1 LSPEVRVA
9 VDAMGGDRGPS
20 VVVEGAVEFF
30 RSGPAGFTE
39 GVELTLVGDTAV
51 LEPLMTKA
59 GAGRHPI
66 RLHHAS
72 QIIGMDEHPA
82 EALKSKPDSSIMVMA
97 GLQKAGRVDAMAGLG
112 NTGAMMA
119 ASLFALGRLE
129 GVSRP
134 AIAATFPTLGN
145 PAVVLDVG
153 ANVGCKPDNLRQFAL
168 MGSAY
173 SRGVFGIPNPRVALL
188 NVGSER
194 TKGSPVEQETYEML
208 EHGSSNLNFT
218 GNIEGDGILKGE
230 ADVVVCDG
238 FVGNIVLK
246 FTESISDLI
255 GGALFSE
262 MSGHWYSRAGFL
274 LMRSAFSTLWK
285 SLDSVEYGGA
295 PLLGLNGVSIVA
307 HGNSNPKAIRNAVA
321 AACGFHRSGVNRM
334 ISEGLRGMTAL
345 RGENQ

>member
-1 LSPEVRVA
+1 MSPEVRVA

-20 VVVEGAVEFF
+20 AVVDGAVEFF
-30 RSGPAGFTE
+30 RGGPPELSGGARI
-39 GVELTLVGDTAV
+39 TLVGDRAV
-51 LEPLMTKA
+51 LEPLLAKS
-59 GAGRHPI
+59 GAGRFPLDI
-66 RLHHAS
+66 QHAG
-72 QIIGMDEHPA
+72 QVIEMDEHPA

-97 GLQKAGRVDAMAGLG
+97 GMQKAGRVDAMAGPG

-153 ANVGCKPDNLRQFAL
+153 ANVGCKPENLRQFAL

-173 SRGVFGIPNPRVALL
+173 SRGVFGIGRPRVALL

-194 TKGSPVEQETYEML
+194 TKGSPTEQQTYEML
-208 EHGSSNLNFT
+208 ESSDLEFI
-218 GNIEGDGILKGE
+218 GNIEGDGILEGR

-238 FVGNIVLK
+238 FVGNIILK
-246 FTESISDLI
+246 FTESISGLI
-255 GGALFSE
+255 GGALFTE
-262 MSGHWYSRAGFL
+262 MTGHWYSRAGFL
-274 LMRSAFSTLWK
+274 LMRPAFSKLWK
-285 SLDSVEYGGA
+285 RLDSAEYGGA
-295 PLLGLNGVSIVA
+295 PLLGLNGVSIIA
-307 HGNSNPKAIRNAVA
+307 HGNSGPKAIRNAIA

-334 ISEGLRGMTAL
+334 IMEGLREVAVPQ
-345 RGENQ
+345 GENQ

>member
-1 LSPEVRVA
+1 MSPEVRVA

-173 SRGVFGIPNPRVALL
+173 SRGVFGIPNPRV
-188 NVGSER
+188 
-194 TKGSPVEQETYEML
+194 P
-208 EHGSSNLNFT
+208 SS
-218 GNIEGDGILKGE
+218 
-230 ADVVVCDG
+230 
-238 FVGNIVLK
+238 
-246 FTESISDLI
+246 
-255 GGALFSE
+255 
-262 MSGHWYSRAGFL
+262 M
-274 LMRSAFSTLWK
+274 
-285 SLDSVEYGGA
+285 
-295 PLLGLNGVSIVA
+295 
-307 HGNSNPKAIRNAVA
+307 
-321 AACGFHRSGVNRM
+321 
-334 ISEGLRGMTAL
+334 
-345 RGENQ
+345 